1 MSCINADFYSRFII
15 CLCYPMFEVL
25 LHTIIDD
32 LRSDDVKV
40 FKIEDMK
47 EERWWKKASLW
58 IKLARVWLPMTY
70 LVIAMSLVVSGI
82 LNVILV
88 G

>member
-1 MSCINADFYSRFII
+1 
-15 CLCYPMFEVL
+15 MFEVL

-82 LNVILV
+82 LNVIL
-88 G
+88 GG

>member
-1 MSCINADFYSRFII
+1 
-15 CLCYPMFEVL
+15 MFEVL

-70 LVIAMSLVVSGI
+70 LVIAKSLVVSGI
-82 LNVILV
+82 LNVTL
-88 G
+88 GG